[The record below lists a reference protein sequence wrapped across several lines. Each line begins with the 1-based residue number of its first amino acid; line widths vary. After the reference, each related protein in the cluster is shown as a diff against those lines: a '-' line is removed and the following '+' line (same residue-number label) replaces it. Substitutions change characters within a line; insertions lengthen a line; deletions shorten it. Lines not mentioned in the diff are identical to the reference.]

1 MALGT
6 EEQNGLFGAVV
17 VSAPQSYLRSLAVIL
32 LAYVLDKQTN
42 RYVYAS
48 DLIARSPSVA
58 LGYAVGDGR
67 DRGGLKQDLLREFL
81 KYLVQADLPI
91 TSKRGAIGMK
101 HLLADAAF
109 LAPSLVDEEG
119 AEVEDAPALEDDP
132 DEPAGRKQ
140 KRRGGI
146 WSYCEHKAGEL
157 TKHSAT
163 KPISQALDE
172 LMLGRGA
179 RVRFEQVHAEPEC
192 EDPRGTKRGA

>member
-6 EEQNGLFGAVV
+6 EEQNGLFGAFV
-17 VSAPQSYLRSLAVIL
+17 VSRQSYLRSLAVIL

-119 AEVEDAPALEDDP
+119 AEVEDAPRSKTNP
-132 DEPAGRKQ
+132 TSPPAASRSGAAESGRTVST
-140 KRRGGI
+140 RRAN
-146 WSYCEHKAGEL
+146 SPSTVL
-157 TKHSAT
+157 RSRSARPWT
-163 KPISQALDE
+163 N
-172 LMLGRGA
+172 
-179 RVRFEQVHAEPEC
+179 
-192 EDPRGTKRGA
+192 